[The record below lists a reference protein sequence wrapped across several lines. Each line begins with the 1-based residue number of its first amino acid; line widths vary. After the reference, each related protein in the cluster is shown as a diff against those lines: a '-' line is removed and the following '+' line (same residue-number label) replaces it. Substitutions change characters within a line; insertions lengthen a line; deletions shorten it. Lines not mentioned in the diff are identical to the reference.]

1 VLIITWIVVSRL
13 THTAAIASVIVVTA
27 LPVGVWAVGRHLW
40 EVPAT
45 VGICA
50 LVLVRHAGNLRR
62 LATGAESRL

>member
-1 VLIITWIVVSRL
+1 
-13 THTAAIASVIVVTA
+13 VVTA

-62 LATGAESRL
+62 LAAGAESRL